1 MKKIKIRERRV
12 GVSEALQ
19 AHVETR
25 VGFALAR
32 FGDRIGRVIVRFST
46 DGGQQKCCEIAVDV
60 GKRIV
65 WAEDT
70 DADLFAAVDH
80 ASQRV
85 SRSVARAIA
94 RDLETV

>member
-12 GVSEALQ
+12 AVSEALQ
-19 AHVETR
+19 EHVEKR

-32 FGDRIGRVIVRFST
+32 FGERIGRVIVRFST
-46 DGGQQKCCEIAVDV
+46 DGGHKCCEIAVDV

-70 DADLFAAVDH
+70 DIDLFAAVDH

-85 SRSVARAIA
+85 SRSVARALA
-94 RDLETV
+94 RDLEAI